1 MLADPRSRSL
11 VTNFAAQWLHLRN
24 LDSITPDGR
33 LFPDFDDNL
42 RQAFRRE
49 TELLFEE
56 VLREDR
62 SVLDLLEV
70 GPHVPERA
78 AREALRHPAR
88 LRHALP
94 PRRARARTASAAG
107 CCGTAA
113 S

>member
-1 MLADPRSRSL
+1 VS
-11 VTNFAAQWLHLRN
+11 NFAAQWLHLRN
-24 LDSITPDGR
+24 LESITPDGR

-56 VLREDR
+56 VMREDR
-62 SVLDLLEV
+62 SVLDLIKSD
-70 GPHVPERA
+70 HTSERA
-78 AREALRHPAR
+78 PRQALRHPKH

-94 PRRARARTASAAG
+94 ARRARSAAASAAG
-107 CCGTAA
+107 CCARAA